1 MHRTIIDRI
10 GRRKKT
16 PRVVEADVLTRS
28 RRRCAL
34 CVGLDG
40 DFRKKIGQI
49 DHLDSNPANSALDN
63 LVFLCLEHHAQK
75 SSKSAQSKGFTVL
88 EIKEY
93 RDRLYS
99 RLRAG
104 TAEPTDRI
112 MDSWNDLKHAFKM
125 LGERHQVKVDWKSFR
140 VAAVDLET
148 AGVITHQLADRIRE
162 LQELRQRACYES
174 DLDAQAQY
182 EQQFVDGAKEIFEV
196 LKRL

>member
-1 MHRTIIDRI
+1 MS
-10 GRRKKT
+10 RRKKT
-16 PRVVEADVLTRS
+16 PRVVEADVLTLS

-34 CVGLDG
+34 CVGLNG
-40 DFRKKIGQI
+40 DFRQKVGQI
-49 DHLDSNPANSALDN
+49 DHLDSNPANSELDN

-75 SSKSAQSKGFTVL
+75 SSKSAQAKGFTVL

-99 RLRAG
+99 RFRAA

-125 LGERHQVKVDWKSFR
+125 LGERNQVKVEWKSFR
-140 VAAVDLET
+140 VAAIDLET
-148 AGVITHQLADRIRE
+148 VGIITHQLADRIRE
-162 LQELRQRACYES
+162 LQELRQQACYES
-174 DLDAQAQY
+174 DLDAQAEY
-182 EQQFVDGAKEIFEV
+182 EQQFVDGAKEILEV